1 MAFLV
6 KMVGMQASIACFY
19 YLRCSGGEPGWGVI
33 LSLDSSFIPVLTW
46 CPFSSLP
53 DPAGSIETGSDQSE
67 KAPGSASQV
76 WYCRSFW
83 CWWGPVDSHFGMI
96 LYDIVIYADACKYI
110 YVYIYIYNYNHSH
123 IAAIS
128 PIEYGWI
135 WVKLS
140 CKELM
145 YHTSPLEHILRQNR
159 DISWAPRNK
168 PPQQQSNSWTS
179 IWLEPRP
186 W

>member
-1 MAFLV
+1 MAISREDGWKHPLHVFTIWDVLV
-6 KMVGMQASIACFY
+6 VS
-19 YLRCSGGEPGWGVI
+19 PGWGVI
-33 LSLDSSFIPVLTW
+33 LSLDSSFIHVLTW

-83 CWWGPVDSHFGMI
+83 CWWGSSGFAFWH
-96 LYDIVIYADACKYI
+96 DIVIYAHACKYI
-110 YVYIYIYNYNHSH
+110 IYKYYLYIYNYNHSH

-128 PIEYGWI
+128 PIEYGWNCH
-135 WVKLS
+135 V
-140 CKELM
+140 KELM
-145 YHTSPLEHILRQNR
+145 YHTSPLDHILRQK
-159 DISWAPRNK
+159 SWHLPRNK